1 MVKRYSLLFI
11 SGCLPLL
18 ATAQIQHSAV
28 VVESQTDS
36 IFRQY
41 DLDEIVVTGT
51 RTPKF
56 LKDTPIQTRVITSAD
71 IAKIDATN
79 VQDLLQQELPGVE
92 FSFSMNQQTHLNFS
106 GFGGQSIL
114 FLVDGERLAGE
125 TMDDVDF
132 TRLMMEARRL
142 GADAALFGH
151 THVSY
156 CKRQPDGLWLFNPGS
171 CSAASGSY
179 GIIQIENGAIFCETK
194 RID

>member
-18 ATAQIQHSAV
+18 TTAQIQHSAV

-92 FSFSMNQQTHLNFS
+92 FSYSMNQRTHLNFS

-132 TRLMMEARRL
+132 TRLMMDNVERIEIVK
-142 GADAALFGH
+142 G
-151 THVSY
+151 
-156 CKRQPDGLWLFNPGS
+156 
-171 CSAASGSY
+171 AASALYGSSAS
-179 GIIQIENGAIFCETK
+179 GGVINIITN
-194 RID
+194 